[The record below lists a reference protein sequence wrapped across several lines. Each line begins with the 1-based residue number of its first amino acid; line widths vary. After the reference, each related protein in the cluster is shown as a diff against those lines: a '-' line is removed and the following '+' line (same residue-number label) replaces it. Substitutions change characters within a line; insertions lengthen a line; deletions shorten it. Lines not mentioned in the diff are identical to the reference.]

1 MPVEN
6 ISYGDK
12 YQDEKYEYRNVT
24 LPAELAKLV
33 PRNHLMTETEW
44 RNMGVQQ
51 SPGRTERV
59 RLLINS
65 IDQFQAGFTTCFT
78 LRSRRFCYS
87 EDREV
92 NKTVKS
98 KTKTG

>member
-1 MPVEN
+1 MVRMPVEN

-12 YQDEKYEYRNVT
+12 YQDDKYEYRNVT

-51 SPGRTERV
+51 SPGRRAQTSQ
-59 RLLINS
+59 N
-65 IDQFQAGFTTCFT
+65 ID
-78 LRSRRFCYS
+78 
-87 EDREV
+87 
-92 NKTVKS
+92 
-98 KTKTG
+98 

>member
-12 YQDEKYEYRNVT
+12 YQDDKYEYRNVT

-51 SPGRTERV
+51 SPGRPT
-59 RLLINS
+59 
-65 IDQFQAGFTTCFT
+65 
-78 LRSRRFCYS
+78 
-87 EDREV
+87 
-92 NKTVKS
+92 
-98 KTKTG
+98 